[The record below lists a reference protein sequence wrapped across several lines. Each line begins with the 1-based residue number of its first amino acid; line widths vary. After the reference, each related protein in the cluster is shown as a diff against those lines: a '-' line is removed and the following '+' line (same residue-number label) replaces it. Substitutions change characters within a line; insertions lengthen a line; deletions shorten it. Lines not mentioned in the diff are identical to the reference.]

1 MDSKEVMRLIDRLIS
16 SERQLAEAYRQLSD
30 FERERVEALTDFRI
44 FWMREKTQREV
55 IEE

>member
-30 FERERVEALTDFRI
+30 FERERVAALTDFRI
-44 FWMREKTQREV
+44 FWMKEKTQREV